1 MQREERMSTKRV
13 LFVALVA
20 SLIVLVAG
28 VGPQVADTA
37 QALPPA
43 PQPHAPGVTIPY
55 PGRLA
60 GEAGQP
66 VAQGAYAFTF
76 ALYKTQT
83 GGDPL
88 WSEVQEGVMV
98 QDGAFALSLGS
109 VNPIPRQVVDVD
121 ELWLAVSVRGP
132 ADVGFVALTPRQR
145 VSAAS
150 SISPASPTSGGACPH
165 DHFGE
170 TWAGDST
177 AAGLHVENTADALV
191 GWSSGAHTSG
201 VVGTNSG
208 GGTGVFAT
216 SDSGYGLYAA
226 SSHSDGVFAYSAEQG
241 QSGVVG
247 LNFGDGPGVSGVSTD
262 QTFVAP
268 TEKYGVYGVGDATGV
283 WGKSFTG
290 EGVVGSSTSGSGVEG
305 FSTTGIGVLGHSN
318 SSHGVW
324 GEASAV
330 GESGTVGWHS
340 GNGYGLQGHSES
352 GVAIAATGTGIV
364 HSTADSVLYLSPHD
378 MVVREENQSVVSL
391 APLDNGGVRIRNQ
404 AGSGTVTRYLSIPVS
419 TFGSLFGSPLYV
431 KSIEVCYKTS
441 IAQAFIAG
449 TGVYKNPGAG
459 GGWTAYLENAT
470 PQSSTTYTCYP
481 VTAATPRKA
490 VDNSTWVQFNISF
503 NGTGAGWE
511 VFIYTVKLTLTE
523 LQN

>member
-1 MQREERMSTKRV
+1 MFSKRV
-13 LFVALVA
+13 LFVAFVA
-20 SLIVLVAG
+20 SIVVLAVGA
-28 VGPQVADTA
+28 GPQAAGTV
-37 QALPPA
+37 QALPFTSSQSPS
-43 PQPHAPGVTIPY
+43 GVTIPY
-55 PGRLA
+55 PGRLTT
-60 GEAGQP
+60 EAGQA
-66 VAQGAYAFTF
+66 VTGGVYAFTF
-76 ALYKTQT
+76 ALYDAETEGK
-83 GGDPL
+83 PL
-88 WSEVQEGVMV
+88 WSEVQEGVVV
-98 QDGAFALSLGS
+98 QDGAFATSLGR
-109 VNPIPRQVVDVD
+109 VTPIPAQVLSSG
-121 ELWLAVSVRGP
+121 ELWLAVAVRGP
-132 ADVGFVALTPRQR
+132 ADTDFVALTPRQR
-145 VSAAS
+145 LSNTSAAS
-150 SISPASPTSGGACPH
+150 LASPSGGAACPH

-170 TWAGDST
+170 AWTGDFA
-177 AAGLHVENTADALV
+177 AAGLRVENTADALV

-208 GGTGVFAT
+208 GGAGVFAT

-226 SSHSDGVFAYSAEQG
+226 SSHSDGVFASSVEQG

-247 LNFGDGPGVSGVSTD
+247 LNFGEGAGISGVSSD
-262 QTFVAP
+262 QTFVAT

-305 FSTTGIGVLGHSN
+305 FSTTGLGVLGHST

-324 GEASAV
+324 GETSAV
-330 GESGTVGWHS
+330 NESGTVGWHS

-352 GVAIAATGTGIV
+352 GVAIAATGTGTI

-378 MVVREENQSVVSL
+378 MVIREADQSVVSL
-391 APLDNGGVRIRNQ
+391 TPLDNGGVRVRNL
-404 AGSGTVTRYLSIPVS
+404 AGAGTVTRYLSIPVS

-441 IAQAFIAG
+441 TAQAFIAG

-459 GGWTAYLENAT
+459 AGWTTYLESAT

-481 VTAATPRKA
+481 VTAATSRKA
-490 VDNSTWVQFNISF
+490 VDNSTWIQFNISF
-503 NGTGAGWE
+503 GGTGAGWD
-511 VFIYTVKLTLTE
+511 VTIYTVKLTLTE